1 MRTNDDNQEG
11 GGLERGVVIR
21 KRGGA
26 NLRLFCFSFFL
37 VFVKNLMLS
46 SLSSSSAVFWVFFI
60 FPRNLFV
67 YLLFLGDITRR
78 PAIAQLP
85 IFLIQMP
92 HLDSG

>member
-46 SLSSSSAVFWVFFI
+46 SLSSSSAVFWVFLFFPVIYLFI
-60 FPRNLFV
+60 CCFWGTLRGGQQSLSCQF
-67 YLLFLGDITRR
+67 F
-78 PAIAQLP
+78 
-85 IFLIQMP
+85 
-92 HLDSG
+92 